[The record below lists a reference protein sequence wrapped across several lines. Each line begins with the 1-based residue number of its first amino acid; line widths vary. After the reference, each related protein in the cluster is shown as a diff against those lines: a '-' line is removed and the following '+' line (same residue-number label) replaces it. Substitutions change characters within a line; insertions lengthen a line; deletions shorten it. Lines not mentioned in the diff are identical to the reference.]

1 MNIHLSCK
9 AVVTLEILVISTA
22 AFSLSESS
30 SFCLVLVTLLSC
42 PLDNQWFSLV
52 DAYHLLVSWIMIC
65 LVQVF
70 CSIMISALRYLLGY
84 DQAVEE
90 EDEDDLSSDDE
101 DDASKPGGGAAVSKE
116 AVYKV
121 NVLT

>member
-1 MNIHLSCK
+1 
-9 AVVTLEILVISTA
+9 
-22 AFSLSESS
+22 
-30 SFCLVLVTLLSC
+30 
-42 PLDNQWFSLV
+42 
-52 DAYHLLVSWIMIC
+52 
-65 LVQVF
+65 
-70 CSIMISALRYLLGY
+70 MISALRYLLGY

-90 EDEDDLSSDDE
+90 EDEDDSSSDDE